1 MVTPFGNRRGASKLG
16 CLFSVL
22 LFGVTVVYGLQV
34 GQIYYRYYSLRD
46 TIRSEAR
53 FAANKSDQAI
63 RRTLVAR
70 IDELGIPAE
79 AKRLV
84 VRRTGP
90 PYLIRI
96 RTEYREDVRLPFGR
110 THTIVFRPSVESR
123 F

>member
-1 MVTPFGNRRGASKLG
+1 MVSLPRGRRGASKLG
-16 CLFSVL
+16 CLFTVL
-22 LFGVTVVYGLQV
+22 LFGVTLMYGVEV
-34 GQIYYRYYSLRD
+34 GRIYYRYYSLRD

-53 FAANKSDQAI
+53 FASNKSDQAI
-63 RRTLVAR
+63 RRTLIDR

-79 AKRLV
+79 AKRMV

-96 RTEYREDVRLPFGR
+96 RTEYREELDLPFGV
-110 THTIVFRPSVESR
+110 THTIVFRPTVESR